1 MGTESIV
8 VVGSPAGLMEREKFA
23 ELVGVS
29 VDTVTAWIKRGY
41 IPSVPVGKYRLV
53 NLVKLHTE
61 LASGEFDM
69 PMGEG

>member
-1 MGTESIV
+1 
-8 VVGSPAGLMEREKFA
+8 MEREKFA

-41 IPSVPVGKYRLV
+41 IPSVAVGKYRLV

-61 LASGEFDM
+61 LAAGEFETS
-69 PMGEG
+69 MGDA